1 MENLAERLFCDLR
14 NRRIKL
20 ESPWYAVDGCKIGD
34 GNSRQFVIFES
45 DEKFTSSEGVGISAT
60 SPFNKTFTDAYND
73 LLNKV
78 LSVGN
83 HLKFYSL
90 VIPKRGVIDVK
101 LLEFE
106 GVVGRYIKDYLPQ
119 TDQAISRW
127 DFLVGPG
134 KAE

>member
-20 ESPWYAVDGCKIGD
+20 ENPFYAVDGCKIGD
-34 GNSRQFVIFES
+34 GEARQFVIFGS
-45 DEKFTSSEGVGISAT
+45 SKNFVSSEGVGINST
-60 SPFNKTFTDAYND
+60 EPFNKTFTDAYND
-73 LLNKV
+73 LLTKI

-90 VIPKRGVIDVK
+90 VIPKHGVIDVK

-106 GVVGRYIKDYLPQ
+106 NVVGRYVKDYLPLS
-119 TDQAISRW
+119 DQAIDRW